1 VSCPGEFRVS
11 WVSAMPSVHWRFA
24 LIRLLLVPLLCVPAS
39 AAPLPAPGPGSGLGG
54 TGVPMHQRFL
64 GNGASVVTTSEGRV
78 CVASRRIAIESS
90 DYRDPNGTAVPFA
103 GILRSP
109 ASSVQAV
116 AGPEAAP
123 GFRVQLKYAV
133 APEAPLVLMLDGRR
147 IDVRPMLEPSGDSL
161 WIAGGPAADPTA
173 DLAAD
178 LARAFAA
185 DDPVTLEARSAE
197 TGRSVTDRLPAPDLA
212 ALADCLVQLP
222 ETLPEAL
229 PEAWHGPGPEAGSA
243 AEAAAAPDLPSDAIG
258 IVFAAEPDPETRA
271 TPEDFAACGMA
282 DPGLPLHL
290 GRIRATTGFF
300 AQTDKVFV
308 AFDEAGEPAQV
319 YVPGVFDADFEGFE
333 GSARVSR
340 AADGNVPGAENRVAG
355 CLGAAGTGLCRYR
368 DADGSHRL
376 GPCLSD
382 FLPAS
387 GELSGPAA
395 GAGPGR
401 PAGRRPRR
409 RLRPHWR
416 RGPFRSRWRCQ
427 GAEGRVEAVRAG
439 TIRAAGTPVA
449 AAAIRARP
457 ADRMPAAGPVP
468 AAMAAVTAVTEAAVR
483 AAAGMVRVPAT
494 PGVAL
499 AGVRTETVGTEAIPA
514 AAAVAPVG
522 TGPAAGMAGTVPAVR
537 GVTETAARVEA
548 RVETRADPEAA
559 PAAMAMAAAPGGT
572 AAGRAAAVA
581 RGAAAV
587 ARCPRSRCR
596 RRRCCCS
603 PRSRG
608 WPGCADGPGAEA
620 LAEAR
625 DTGRGRAGWCPQR
638 DSNSRP
644 TDYKSVALPAEL

>member
-1 VSCPGEFRVS
+1 
-11 WVSAMPSVHWRFA
+11 MPSVHWRFA
-24 LIRLLLVPLLCVPAS
+24 LIRLLLVPLLCVPAA

-64 GNGASVVTTSEGRV
+64 GNGASVVTTPEGRV
-78 CVASRRIAIESS
+78 CVASRRIAIETS
-90 DYRDPNGTAVPFA
+90 DYRDPDGTAVPFA
-103 GILRSP
+103 EILRSP

-133 APEAPLVLMLDGRR
+133 APEAPLVLMLGGRR

-161 WIAGGPAADPTA
+161 WIAGGPAADLT
-173 DLAAD
+173 AD

-212 ALADCLVQLP
+212 ALADCLAQLP
-222 ETLPEAL
+222 ETLPEAS
-229 PEAWHGPGPEAGSA
+229 PEASPGPGPEAGSA

-319 YVPGVFDADFEGFE
+319 YVPGVFDAGFEGFE

-355 CLGAAGTGLCRYR
+355 CLGAGGTGLCRYR

-387 GELSGPAA
+387 GELFDPAPPPAPVPVWTGWPPRGPAPA
-395 GAGPGR
+395 SAALAPRAFPIALSLPGGGGSGGGSGGGNGGGSGGGGTPGGPDSGGDGGDPGDGDPGDGDPGDGGPGDGN
-401 PAGRRPRR
+401 PGGGNP
-409 RLRPHWR
+409 
-416 RGPFRSRWRCQ
+416 GGGGGQ
-427 GAEGRVEAVRAG
+427 
-439 TIRAAGTPVA
+439 
-449 AAAIRARP
+449 
-457 ADRMPAAGPVP
+457 VP
-468 AAMAAVTAVTEAAVR
+468 AIPL
-483 AAAGMVRVPAT
+483 PA
-494 PGVAL
+494 PVLLLLAAL
-499 AGVRTETVGTEAIPA
+499 AGL
-514 AAAVAPVG
+514 
-522 TGPAAGMAGTVPAVR
+522 AGLR
-537 GVTETAARVEA
+537 R
-548 RVETRADPEAA
+548 R
-559 PAAMAMAAAPGGT
+559 
-572 AAGRAAAVA
+572 A
-581 RGAAAV
+581 RG
-587 ARCPRSRCR
+587 
-596 RRRCCCS
+596 
-603 PRSRG
+603 
-608 WPGCADGPGAEA
+608 
-620 LAEAR
+620 
-625 DTGRGRAGWCPQR
+625 
-638 DSNSRP
+638 
-644 TDYKSVALPAEL
+644 